1 PALGRKRREVAPEGW
16 FLTLISRG
24 GAPLVPPI
32 LKFLPRVL
40 GGEQPASN
48 LFEACNRWPGKRP
61 DLMIGPDIERKPPF
75 REPIA
80 NQQRAEAANQ
90 RACHHVAR
98 IVRGNHHPADR
109 NQDGVGPQQRSQ
121 AREQCP
127 KCDQDTK
134 RRSRMA
140 GGKAG
145 ELMLPGKRLI
155 GERAESGRT
164 PASNLVLEDR
174 LYDSRER
181 NRKKQ
186 KPE

>member
-1 PALGRKRREVAPEGW
+1 PTRPRSRRPAARYSRSRSSPALRPKRREVAPERW

-48 LFEACNRWPGKRP
+48 LFEAFNRWPGKRP
-61 DLMIGPDIERKPPF
+61 DLIIGPDIERKPPF

-134 RRSRMA
+134 
-140 GGKAG
+140 
-145 ELMLPGKRLI
+145 
-155 GERAESGRT
+155 
-164 PASNLVLEDR
+164 
-174 LYDSRER
+174 
-181 NRKKQ
+181 
-186 KPE
+186 